1 MTTEHTPGPWT
12 VESYDDNDRLNGWAY
27 LIREVEAEYEAAH
40 RSDDD
45 DLMDAANAH
54 HAANLALISAA
65 PDLLAAL
72 EAVLGMNMPPAGQ
85 PGHIDW
91 MQAAVMA
98 QRAVA
103 RARSI
108 GQNIDTKA

>member
-1 MTTEHTPGPWT
+1 MTETTTGHTPGPWT
-12 VESYDDNDRLNGWAY
+12 TFRLDEKNYIWGGAEHDIAVGTIASES
-27 LIREVEAEYEAAH
+27 
-40 RSDDD
+40 
-45 DLMDAANAH
+45 DAA
-54 HAANLALISAA
+54 LVVAA

-91 MQAAVMA
+91 MQAAEMA

-103 RARSI
+103 RARGI
-108 GQNIDTKA
+108 GQNIDTRA